1 MADIVHNLKSI
12 FSRSAASPASPP
24 PPPADPES
32 LMEDLRLFLHQ
43 LARSISEHL
52 EYERQIAHGR
62 PRDSGLVLRFEIAD
76 YVSDLFDF
84 FERKQL
90 IGSDEDLLFR
100 AATEILVP
108 PESVRDQLSPQHWRR
123 LFAGIVAIISERT
136 GRSYPVLTKQFYD
149 RISRRETI
157 NGVPS
162 KQVMESFQEALDAL
176 PADEQNGGSLVG
188 APAAPAEHGFD
199 PKRLLK
205 NAFAACGAG
214 SYEALRT
221 LLVRRHALEFGSA
234 LFAFTVLGIGAV
246 AFAPMVTPMI
256 ASALAVG
263 FVSEELLIAAIVV
276 LYVIVVGLRYQRYRQ
291 RALRR
296 KLLVR
301 VSNAIADSAGLSY
314 KDIDE
319 VLHEAYGT
327 SLRELKSALLPR
339 KRRRSHVIESRK
351 ERDQ

>member
-1 MADIVHNLKSI
+1 MADLMQNLKSF
-12 FSRSAASPASPP
+12 FSRSTAVSEPG
-24 PPPADPES
+24 PPPADPEG

-52 EYERQIAHGR
+52 DYERQIAHGR
-62 PRDSGLVLRFEIAD
+62 PKDSGLVLRFEIAD

-90 IGSDEDLLFR
+90 IGTDEDLMFR

-149 RISRRETI
+149 RIARRETI

-162 KQVMESFQEALDAL
+162 KQVMESFQEALDAI
-176 PADEQNGGSLVG
+176 PTDSQTGDPS
-188 APAAPAEHGFD
+188 PAAPSVENFD
-199 PKRLLK
+199 PKRLLTK
-205 NAFAACGAG
+205 SFAACGAA
-214 SYEALRT
+214 SYDALRT
-221 LLVRRHALEFGSA
+221 LLLRRHALEFASA
-234 LFAFTVLGIGAV
+234 LFALSVVGVAAV
-246 AFAPMVTPMI
+246 VFAPMATPVI
-256 ASALAVG
+256 ASALATPLITEG
-263 FVSEELLIAAIVV
+263 LLIATIVV
-276 LYVIVVGLRYQRYRQ
+276 LYLILVSLRFQRYRQ

-296 KLLVR
+296 KILVR
-301 VSNAIADSAGLSY
+301 VSSAIADSVGLSY
-314 KDIDE
+314 KEIDE

-327 SLRELKSALLPR
+327 SLRELKSALLPW
-339 KRRRSHVIESRK
+339 KRRRS
-351 ERDQ
+351 RDG